1 MKRFSKYIIELE
13 DPSLDK
19 VNKVA
24 GVESEKAKI
33 NPPRL
38 ISGNG
43 FRYIFEYLN
52 RQYALD
58 FTVVGTPASRTYR
71 SDLHLLSVKDD
82 QKNPK
87 GVATKLGMSSTS
99 KNLEPLL
106 IDMMKHIKDFTNR
119 KRPNIIYFMP
129 VTKKTEFAMST
140 PLHSKIFD
148 MLHTELE
155 NKKEAIGN
163 YKIKRGSRDEIDD
176 KLLGNDLGFAFKM
189 TRGGG
194 QDIIRGKANLPKF

>member
-1 MKRFSKYIIELE
+1 M
-13 DPSLDK
+13 
-19 VNKVA
+19 
-24 GVESEKAKI
+24 
-33 NPPRL
+33 
-38 ISGNG
+38 
-43 FRYIFEYLN
+43 
-52 RQYALD
+52 
-58 FTVVGTPASRTYR
+58 
-71 SDLHLLSVKDD
+71 H
-82 QKNPK
+82 
-87 GVATKLGMSSTS
+87 
-99 KNLEPLL
+99 
-106 IDMMKHIKDFTNR
+106 
-119 KRPNIIYFMP
+119 

-176 KLLGNDLGFAFKM
+176 NLLGKDLGFAFKM